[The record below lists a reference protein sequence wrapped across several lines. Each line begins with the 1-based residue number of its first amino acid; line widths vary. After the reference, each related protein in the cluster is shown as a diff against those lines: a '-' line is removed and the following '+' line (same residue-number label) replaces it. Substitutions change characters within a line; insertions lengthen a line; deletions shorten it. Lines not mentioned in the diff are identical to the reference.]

1 MQTRGFYLD
10 TRLHFIII
18 QPHQAQ
24 LIGPLH
30 WNCHQPACTS
40 SDTWIIA
47 CLSPRSVLV
56 VSLLT
61 NKKMKEKI
69 ENNTRLEW
77 WWWSVVSP
85 TATPPTCTLF
95 YSSSSFVFFFMSWL
109 STQFTFNHVNLLF
122 IKLTRYPFH
131 HVTQRVS
138 PNSLYRSPSNVH
150 SSSPSHENT
159 AQTPREETWKKFPF
173 NNAYRMILW
182 INSCVI
188 FLILWFSSSNAQ
200 IHFLNHLHTSFTP
213 ATMGFIVM
221 IPTFTFAPLVCRSP
235 QFIQSLAVCRFIKF
249 FKPLLRLMML
259 FSVRSQMIW
268 NT

>member
-1 MQTRGFYLD
+1 MMLSIWLVAIQFKPIIIIWHCHSDSIFSFKWKTNERTNKYADTRFLS

-30 WNCHQPACTS
+30 WNCHQPASLYHIGYLNHCVSVS
-40 SDTWIIA
+40 SVCFSGVFTYQQKNEGKNWEQYQTRVMMMIC
-47 CLSPRSVLV
+47 CLSNCNSTHLYFI
-56 VSLLT
+56 
-61 NKKMKEKI
+61 K
-69 ENNTRLEW
+69 
-77 WWWSVVSP
+77 
-85 TATPPTCTLF
+85 TPPFPLLLF
-95 YSSSSFVFFFMSWL
+95 SSSSSWL

-138 PNSLYRSPSNVH
+138 PNSLFSRPSNVH

-173 NNAYRMILW
+173 NNAFRMILW

-188 FLILWFSSSNAQ
+188 FLILWFSSSNAP
-200 IHFLNHLHTSFTP
+200 ISISSITSTRVLHQP
-213 ATMGFIVM
+213 RWDV
-221 IPTFTFAPLVCRSP
+221 
-235 QFIQSLAVCRFIKF
+235 
-249 FKPLLRLMML
+249 
-259 FSVRSQMIW
+259 
-268 NT
+268 